1 MNVLSVVIT
10 FIVMMLFVIFVIF
23 VSILILEVI
32 DIFKEEKSYKEIIH
46 DIDQEILSG
55 MEALDAQYN
64 SKKDI
69 EYKIEL
75 QKRYEL

>member
-1 MNVLSVVIT
+1 MT
-10 FIVMMLFVIFVIF
+10 VIFFVLVTILVTLIF
-23 VSILILEVI
+23 ISICI
-32 DIFKEEKSYKEIIH
+32 KEEKSYKEIIH
-46 DIDQEILSG
+46 DIDQEIRSG
-55 MEALDAQYN
+55 MDVLDVQYN

>member
-1 MNVLSVVIT
+1 MT
-10 FIVMMLFVIFVIF
+10 VIFFVLVTILVTLIF
-23 VSILILEVI
+23 ISIWI
-32 DIFKEEKSYKEIIH
+32 KEEKSYKEIIH
-46 DIDQEILSG
+46 DIDQEIRSG
-55 MEALDAQYN
+55 MDVLDVQYN